1 MKCIMKYREGDCFP
15 WKYYEGDNKEQCLEM
30 LKQIVK
36 KDGWCYDYEI
46 ILYEANLIEKGKVK
60 YSNLKESLII
70 K

>member
-1 MKCIMKYREGDCFP
+1 MSCIMKYREGDCFP
-15 WKYYEGDNKEQCLEM
+15 WKYYEGDKEQCFKM
-30 LKQIVK
+30 LKQLVK

>member
-1 MKCIMKYREGDCFP
+1 MKCIMKYRKFDNFP
-15 WKYYEGDNKEQCLEM
+15 WKYYEGDNKEQCIEM

>member
-1 MKCIMKYREGDCFP
+1 MKCIMKYRKFDCYP
-15 WKYYEGDNKEQCLEM
+15 WKYYEGDKEQCFKM
-30 LKQIVK
+30 LKQLVK